1 MASIPNLNFAKW
13 SQGTENEKAEFVK
26 ELGAAYT
33 DIGFITIENHGFGDR
48 GTRRISITKRL
59 HSFGLE
65 KSIKSCLRNRGS
77 RWSTRLHFLW

>member
-33 DIGFITIENHGFGDR
+33 DIGFI
-48 GTRRISITKRL
+48 
-59 HSFGLE
+59 
-65 KSIKSCLRNRGS
+65 
-77 RWSTRLHFLW
+77 